1 MPLAESPTE
10 RGKEKDQKV
19 DDIERKK
26 TEKQKKRKTTLPI
39 ALNYEMYETGEEM

>member
-26 TEKQKKRKTTLPI
+26 QKSKKKE
-39 ALNYEMYETGEEM
+39 NYPSYRLKLRDV